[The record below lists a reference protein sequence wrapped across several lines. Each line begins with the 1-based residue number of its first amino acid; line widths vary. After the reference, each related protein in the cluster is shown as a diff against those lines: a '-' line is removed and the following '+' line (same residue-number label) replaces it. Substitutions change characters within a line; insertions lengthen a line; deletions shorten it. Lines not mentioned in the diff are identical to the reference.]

1 MGITDWFVHDL
12 NTEERT
18 LTRDLLSVAIAD
30 QEFCEEEKAAILK
43 ACEFE
48 DISLVQMMDSIR
60 DKKTGAKVLH
70 SIEEKKRYLSHLVKM
85 MSADGKYRSL
95 ELKVIEII
103 AKKLEVS
110 PVLLLS
116 FILDE
121 IKDGKFS
128 TDEGVNILDY
138 FVKHYLAVGI

>member
-18 LTRDLLSVAIAD
+18 LTLDLLSVAIAD

-60 DKKTGAKVLH
+60 DKKTGARVLH
-70 SIEEKKRYLSHLVKM
+70 SIEEKKRYLSYLVKM

-128 TDEGVNILDY
+128 ADEGVNILDY
-138 FVKHYLAVGI
+138 FVKHYVAVGI